1 MNKQWQ
7 QLPADLQLS
16 DERIAKLTLK
26 QMEDYFVAAEH
37 VGVLD
42 DFSQLFWEA
51 MGRINASKP
60 SLQECVYL
68 LEERKR
74 AIGRRYDK
82 LRGPDYESWLPDYKS
97 WLYDYQRNR
106 LAAKY
111 NELEYQIRW
120 LVEQYKLD
128 RKTKEYF
135 LEVK

>member
-42 DFSQLFWEA
+42 DFAQLFWEA

-74 AIGRRYDK
+74 AIGRRYDN
-82 LRGPDYESWLPDYKS
+82 LREPDYKS